1 MKCRPTEG
9 SGLLNLGP
17 IGRARE
23 SRKAVSCYLRARCG
37 IRRAIRWVGA
47 LLLRSVVLTTALV
60 SLALPALA
68 RGELSERQKRKALLP
83 AVRATTECIAQE
95 ILRSPTALSYA
106 RQNKWIETVQ
116 SMPEACKALG
126 SNLIA
131 EHDRLYGP
139 GTGKAFVDGPYA
151 SDLPRALKAR
161 IRPALKH
168 QAAAFSVVEEA
179 PEPAAAAAD
188 TRREVT
194 PPLPPLQ
201 SSPVEENSLG
211 LGAKRPTEVAASAEH
226 MAVERVPEAEI
237 ATQQVKPA
245 ARDVTVAQPPDENRR
260 DRPPPPNRA
269 YSLAYVAVFAGA
281 ALFGTGRALG
291 WRMSGFAR
299 WRLTRSKPCEAVPA
313 RS

>member
-1 MKCRPTEG
+1 MRTRRG
-9 SGLLNLGP
+9 M
-17 IGRARE
+17 GRAMMGME
-23 SRKAVSCYLRARCG
+23 
-37 IRRAIRWVGA
+37 AI
-47 LLLRSVVLTTALV
+47 LLRSAVLATALV
-60 SLALPALA
+60 SLSLPALA
-68 RGELSERQKRKALLP
+68 RGDLNGRQKRKELLP
-83 AVRATTECIAQE
+83 AVRATTECLAQE

-106 RQNKWIETVQ
+106 RQNKWVETVE
-116 SMPEACKALG
+116 SVPEACKAEG
-126 SNLIA
+126 RNLIA

-226 MAVERVPEAEI
+226 MAVERVPEAQGSRI
-237 ATQQVKPA
+237 RVCGPM
-245 ARDVTVAQPPDENRR
+245 
-260 DRPPPPNRA
+260 
-269 YSLAYVAVFAGA
+269 
-281 ALFGTGRALG
+281 LG
-291 WRMSGFAR
+291 VVSETSG
-299 WRLTRSKPCEAVPA
+299 LTDPWLS
-313 RS
+313 

>member
-139 GTGKAFVDGPYA
+139 GTGKAFVEGPYA

-237 ATQQVKPA
+237 ATPSAKLRPGEGAGVKPPVESRLDQSA
-245 ARDVTVAQPPDENRR
+245 
-260 DRPPPPNRA
+260 PPNRA
-269 YSLAYVAVFAGA
+269 YSLAYVAIFAGA